1 VRTDT
6 TTEDISS
13 GSYTI
18 SEDSTGL
25 NDEMHLLPENLPFLC
40 CKTCLVVFKTHKE
53 FEVHVC
59 KNGTNHLDEGTILVS
74 TFFFFDWQIEVLNS
88 IKAIGIV
95 FLQESKYINGVVFG
109 LGPRSTSQV

>member
-1 VRTDT
+1 MVHLQTHKARTDT

-25 NDEMHLLPENLPFLC
+25 NDEMQLLPENLPFLC

-74 TFFFFDWQIEVLNS
+74 SFFFL
-88 IKAIGIV
+88 
-95 FLQESKYINGVVFG
+95 
-109 LGPRSTSQV
+109 

>member
-1 VRTDT
+1 LQWFTACLQAHKVRTDT

-25 NDEMHLLPENLPFLC
+25 NDEMQLLPENLPFLC

-53 FEVHVC
+53 FELHVC

-74 TFFFFDWQIEVLNS
+74 SFSFSEQQMEVLNS
-88 IKAIGIV
+88 IKPLA
-95 FLQESKYINGVVFG
+95 
-109 LGPRSTSQV
+109 